1 MTVCVVIVLSLLL
14 ASCGGGGQIV
24 QPTLPPTSTPL
35 PRSTPLPTVGTQVPL
50 GSAARPFLIALVPP
64 KDSTATGT
72 SLGTFL
78 SDRTGLTFKVDIL
91 TSYGDAMSALCGET
105 PTFAWVDGLTL
116 LAAQAQG
123 CAVPAL
129 KFRRGTGG
137 DATTGVRVEIVGR
150 AATRIAALTGLKDR
164 IICRVSSQDIVSW
177 IVPVAMLRGAGV
189 NPPNISDIKD
199 YPDTGSMLQAVVDNQ
214 CAAAAIPA
222 GTLTQYTV
230 NDRANPSGDITKS
243 FNVIATSPELPYG
256 GLVISTTVPAE
267 TVSQVVKLLV
277 DNPDELKDLIAADE
291 VISTSAGDYAEIE
304 KFLEAGG
311 INLRTLGR

>member
-1 MTVCVVIVLSLLL
+1 MTISAVLVLSLLL
-14 ASCGGGGQIV
+14 ASCGSGGQTV
-24 QPTLPPTSTPL
+24 LPTLPPTSTPL

-50 GSAARPFLIALVPP
+50 GSTERPFLIALVPP

-78 SDRTGLTFKVDIL
+78 SERTGMTFKVDVY
-91 TSYGDAMSALCGET
+91 TSYGDVLTSLCGET

-123 CAVPAL
+123 CAAPAL
-129 KFRRGTGG
+129 KFRRGTGS

-164 IICRVSSQDIVSW
+164 PLCRLNSQDVVSW
-177 IVPVAMLRGAGV
+177 ILPLAMLRGAGV
-189 NPPNISDIKD
+189 NPPNISNVKD
-199 YPDTGSMLQAVVDNQ
+199 YPDTQSMLQAVVDNQ

-256 GLVISTTVPAE
+256 GLMVSTTVPSD
-267 TVSQVVKLLV
+267 TVTQVVKLLV
-277 DNPDELKDLIAADE
+277 DNPSELKDLIAADE
-291 VISTSAGDYAEIE
+291 VTSTSASDYGEIE
-304 KFLEAGG
+304 KLLETGG